1 MPGDRVFVAEDSTI
15 ALTNYLAKITA
26 PVERIFG
33 FTSLGTSTVRQF
45 QTLGRGYNQNYGGY

>member
-1 MPGDRVFVAEDSTI
+1 
-15 ALTNYLAKITA
+15 LTNYLAKITA

-45 QTLGRGYNQNYGGY
+45 QTLGRGYNQNYGGRGY